1 MTQKNRQNTH
11 KTYSTGLKFCRT
23 ANCYTELN
31 ELDQNC
37 HSTVALTLTD
47 LDDSCVTTVTGSVLR
62 SDLVELSLC
71 FSSYQLLLSEL
82 LLRHKELLP
91 SVFLHE
97 VWTACPS

>member
-62 SDLVELSLC
+62 SDLVE
-71 FSSYQLLLSEL
+71 QLVC
-82 LLRHKELLP
+82 KIN
-91 SVFLHE
+91 FL
-97 VWTACPS
+97 